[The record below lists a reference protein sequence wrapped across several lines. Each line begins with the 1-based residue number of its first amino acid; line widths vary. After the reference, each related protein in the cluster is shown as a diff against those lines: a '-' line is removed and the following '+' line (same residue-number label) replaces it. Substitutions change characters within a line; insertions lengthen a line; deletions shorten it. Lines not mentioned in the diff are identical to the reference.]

1 MCVRAC
7 ACACACVC
15 IYIHTYIYVYIQGI
29 LWNVQMYIDGYV
41 PDYFYTYKAKYA
53 PDARAIA
60 RWVEEQE
67 FDPFPN
73 LEMPLSLVKK
83 ILTCFFVSLPKMEMP
98 LSLVTIIY
106 MK

>member
-1 MCVRAC
+1 
-7 ACACACVC
+7 
-15 IYIHTYIYVYIQGI
+15 
-29 LWNVQMYIDGYV
+29 MYIDGYV

-73 LEMPLSLVKK
+73 LEMPLSLVKFFFN
-83 ILTCFFVSLPKMEMP
+83 LFFCFIAKNGNATLFGHYY
-98 LSLVTIIY
+98 IY